1 MYKFGCDCTA
11 YLNFSTLIIRCQR
24 VYKMQKSTSNTDERA
39 NLQYIDSFLILDKYE
54 AL

>member
-1 MYKFGCDCTA
+1 MYKFGCDCTT

-24 VYKMQKSTSNTDERA
+24 VYKMQKSISNTADRVS
-39 NLQYIDSFLILDKYE
+39 LQYIDSFLMLDKYE